1 MVSSE
6 MGLKQY
12 KLLIL
17 FLLFILSCN
26 TNSINNVEKTQDNT
40 PSPPEQV
47 LNKFSAYGTKEGKK
61 IWYLTAEKAYVY
73 ESKNIALLE
82 KFNVKF
88 FKTDKNTNLPTNQIS
103 SVIKSNKGEMDIGKN
118 DFHTIGKTTVI
129 TADNEILE
137 CEDLKYVDREKKIFT
152 DSSVVITRKDS
163 VIKGKGLEATPDL
176 SSVIVKNN
184 RVEII
189 K

>member
-103 SVIKSNKGEMDIGKN
+103 SVIKSNSGEMDIGKN

-184 RVEII
+184 RVEI
-189 K
+189 KK

>member
-1 MVSSE
+1 

-73 ESKNIALLE
+73 ESKNIAL
-82 KFNVKF
+82 
-88 FKTDKNTNLPTNQIS
+88 
-103 SVIKSNKGEMDIGKN
+103 
-118 DFHTIGKTTVI
+118 
-129 TADNEILE
+129 
-137 CEDLKYVDREKKIFT
+137 
-152 DSSVVITRKDS
+152 
-163 VIKGKGLEATPDL
+163 
-176 SSVIVKNN
+176 
-184 RVEII
+184 
-189 K
+189 

>member
-1 MVSSE
+1 
-6 MGLKQY
+6 
-12 KLLIL
+12 
-17 FLLFILSCN
+17 
-26 TNSINNVEKTQDNT
+26 
-40 PSPPEQV
+40 
-47 LNKFSAYGTKEGKK
+47 
-61 IWYLTAEKAYVY
+61 
-73 ESKNIALLE
+73 
-82 KFNVKF
+82 
-88 FKTDKNTNLPTNQIS
+88 
-103 SVIKSNKGEMDIGKN
+103 MDIGKN

-184 RVEII
+184 RVEI
-189 K
+189 KK